1 MVDGGKNDMK
11 IESVA
16 QLCVEYWKLAAATEK
31 ALSGVL
37 ASDGKRLEAQLKFS
51 KRQLDVLLQDLGLR
65 LVDFSG
71 ERFHPGLAV
80 SVDNSGD
87 FEEDEA
93 LVVGKTIEPTV
104 MSDMTVIRLG
114 RVIVAPVEPVEQE
127 EE

>member
-1 MVDGGKNDMK
+1 MVDGGKNDIK

-37 ASDGKRLEAQLKFS
+37 ASGGKRLEAQLKFS

-80 SVDNSGD
+80 SVDNPGD

-114 RVIVAPVEPVEQE
+114 RVIVAPVEQE

>member
-1 MVDGGKNDMK
+1 MNKKDAPFRP
-11 IESVA
+11 ELVA

-31 ALSGVL
+31 ALSVVL
-37 ASDGKRLEAQLKFS
+37 ASDGKRLVAQLKFS

-71 ERFHPGLAV
+71 ERYHPGLAV
-80 SVDNSGD
+80 SVDNPGD

-104 MSDMTVIRLG
+104 MSDMSVIRLG
-114 RVIVAPVEPVEQE
+114 RVIVAPVEQE

>member
-1 MVDGGKNDMK
+1 MVKSRKNELN

-31 ALSGVL
+31 ALRGVL

-51 KRQLDVLLQDLGLR
+51 KRQLDVLLKDLGLR

-80 SVDNSGD
+80 SVDNPGD
-87 FEEDEA
+87 FEENEA

-114 RVIVAPVEPVEQE
+114 RVIVAPVEQE

>member
-1 MVDGGKNDMK
+1 MVNGRKNDIN

-31 ALSGVL
+31 VLSSAL

-80 SVDNSGD
+80 SVDNPGD
-87 FEEDEA
+87 YEEDEV

-104 MSDMTVIRLG
+104 MSDMTVIRIG
-114 RVIVAPVEPVEQE
+114 RVIVAPVVQE

>member
-1 MVDGGKNDMK
+1 MVNGGKKEIN

-16 QLCVEYWKLAAATEK
+16 LLCVEYWKLAAATEK
-31 ALSGVL
+31 ALRGIL

-51 KRQLDVLLQDLGLR
+51 RRQLDVLLQDLELR

-80 SVDNSGD
+80 SVDNPGD
-87 FEEDEA
+87 YEEDEK
-93 LVVGKTIEPTV
+93 LVVGKTLEPTV

-114 RVIVAPVEPVEQE
+114 RVILAPDEQYKE
-127 EE
+127 

>member
-114 RVIVAPVEPVEQE
+114 RAIVAPVEQE

>member
-1 MVDGGKNDMK
+1 MVKSRKNELN
-11 IESVA
+11 IESVD

-31 ALSGVL
+31 ALRGVL

-80 SVDNSGD
+80 SVDNPGD
-87 FEEDEA
+87 FEENEA

-114 RVIVAPVEPVEQE
+114 RVIVAPVEQE

>member
-1 MVDGGKNDMK
+1 MVNGGKNDVK

-31 ALSGVL
+31 ALNGALS
-37 ASDGKRLEAQLKFS
+37 SNGKRLEAQLKFS
-51 KRQLDVLLQDLGLR
+51 KRQLDVVLQDLGLR

-80 SVDNSGD
+80 SVDNPGD

-104 MSDMTVIRLG
+104 MSDMSVVRLG
-114 RVIVAPVEPVEQE
+114 RVIVAPVEQE

>member
-31 ALSGVL
+31 ALSGIL
-37 ASDGKRLEAQLKFS
+37 ANDGKRLEAQLKFS
-51 KRQLDVLLQDLGLR
+51 KRQLDVLLQELGLR

-80 SVDNSGD
+80 SVDNPGD
-87 FEEDEA
+87 FKEDEA
-93 LVVGKTIEPTV
+93 LVVCKTIEPTI

-114 RVIVAPVEPVEQE
+114 RVIVAPVEQE

>member
-1 MVDGGKNDMK
+1 MVDGGKNNMK
-11 IESVA
+11 IESIA
-16 QLCVEYWKLAAATEK
+16 QLCVEFWKLAAVTEK
-31 ALSGVL
+31 ALHGVL

-80 SVDNSGD
+80 SVDNPGD

-114 RVIVAPVEPVEQE
+114 RVIVAPVEQE

>member
-1 MVDGGKNDMK
+1 MVKSRKNELN

-31 ALSGVL
+31 ALRSVL

-80 SVDNSGD
+80 SVDNPGD
-87 FEEDEA
+87 FEENEA

-114 RVIVAPVEPVEQE
+114 RVIVAPVEQE

>member
-16 QLCVEYWKLAAATEK
+16 QLFVEYWKLAAATEK

-80 SVDNSGD
+80 SVDNPGD

-114 RVIVAPVEPVEQE
+114 RVIVAPVEQE

>member
-1 MVDGGKNDMK
+1 MVNGGKNDVK

-31 ALSGVL
+31 ALNGALS
-37 ASDGKRLEAQLKFS
+37 SNGKRLEAQLKFS
-51 KRQLDVLLQDLGLR
+51 KRQLDVVLQDLGLR

-71 ERFHPGLAV
+71 EPFHPGLAV
-80 SVDNSGD
+80 SVDNPGD

-104 MSDMTVIRLG
+104 MSDMSVVRLG
-114 RVIVAPVEPVEQE
+114 RVIVAPVEQE

>member
-1 MVDGGKNDMK
+1 MVNGEKNDVN
-11 IESVA
+11 IESIA
-16 QLCVEYWKLAAATEK
+16 QLCVEYWRLAAATEK
-31 ALSGVL
+31 ALNGALS
-37 ASDGKRLEAQLKFS
+37 SNGKRLEAQLKFS

-80 SVDNSGD
+80 SVDNPGD
-87 FEEDEA
+87 HEEDEA

-114 RVIVAPVEPVEQE
+114 RVIVAPVEKE

>member
-1 MVDGGKNDMK
+1 MVKSRKNELN

-31 ALSGVL
+31 ALRGVL

-80 SVDNSGD
+80 SVDNPGD
-87 FEEDEA
+87 FEENEA
-93 LVVGKTIEPTV
+93 LVVGNTIEPTV

-114 RVIVAPVEPVEQE
+114 RVIVVPVEQE

>member
-1 MVDGGKNDMK
+1 MTVQNDHF
-11 IESVA
+11 SPYLVA

-31 ALSGVL
+31 ALNVVL
-37 ASDGKRLEAQLKFS
+37 DKDGKRLEAQLKFS
-51 KRQLDVLLQDLGLR
+51 RRQLDVLLQDLGLR

-80 SVDNSGD
+80 SVDNPGD
-87 FEEDEA
+87 YEGDGE
-93 LVVGKTIEPTV
+93 LVVGKTLEPTV

-114 RVIVAPVEPVEQE
+114 RVIVAPVAQE

>member
-1 MVDGGKNDMK
+1 MVNGGKNDVK

-31 ALSGVL
+31 ALNGALS
-37 ASDGKRLEAQLKFS
+37 SNGKRLEAQLKFS

-80 SVDNSGD
+80 SVDNPGD

-104 MSDMTVIRLG
+104 MSDMSVIRLG
-114 RVIVAPVEPVEQE
+114 RVIVAPVEQE

>member
-1 MVDGGKNDMK
+1 MVKSRKNELN

-31 ALSGVL
+31 ALRGVL

-80 SVDNSGD
+80 SVDNPGD
-87 FEEDEA
+87 FEENEA

-114 RVIVAPVEPVEQE
+114 RVIVAPFEQE

>member
-1 MVDGGKNDMK
+1 MVNGGNNDVK

-16 QLCVEYWKLAAATEK
+16 HLCVEYWKLAAATEK
-31 ALSGVL
+31 ALNGALS
-37 ASDGKRLEAQLKFS
+37 SNGKRLEAQLKFS

-80 SVDNSGD
+80 SVDNPGD

-114 RVIVAPVEPVEQE
+114 RVIVAPVEQE

>member
-1 MVDGGKNDMK
+1 MVNGGKNDVK

-31 ALSGVL
+31 ALNGAL
-37 ASDGKRLEAQLKFS
+37 ASNGKRLEAQLKFS
-51 KRQLDVLLQDLGLR
+51 KRQLDVLLHDLGLR

-80 SVDNSGD
+80 SVDNPGD
-87 FEEDEA
+87 HEEDEA

-114 RVIVAPVEPVEQE
+114 RVIVAPVEKE

>member
-1 MVDGGKNDMK
+1 MVNGGNNDVK

-31 ALSGVL
+31 ALNGALS
-37 ASDGKRLEAQLKFS
+37 SNGKRLEAQLKFS

-80 SVDNSGD
+80 SVDNPGD

-114 RVIVAPVEPVEQE
+114 RVIVAPVEQE

>member
-1 MVDGGKNDMK
+1 MVKSRKNELN

-31 ALSGVL
+31 ALRGVL

-80 SVDNSGD
+80 SVDNPGD
-87 FEEDEA
+87 FEENEP

-114 RVIVAPVEPVEQE
+114 RVIVAPVEQE

>member
-1 MVDGGKNDMK
+1 MNKKDSPFRP
-11 IESVA
+11 EPVA
-16 QLCVEYWKLAAATEK
+16 QLCVEYWKLVAATEK

-114 RVIVAPVEPVEQE
+114 RVIVAPVEQE

>member
-1 MVDGGKNDMK
+1 MVNGGKNDVK

-31 ALSGVL
+31 ALNGALFSN
-37 ASDGKRLEAQLKFS
+37 GKRLEAQLKFS

-80 SVDNSGD
+80 SVDNPGD

-104 MSDMTVIRLG
+104 MSDMSVIRLG
-114 RVIVAPVEPVEQE
+114 RVIVAPVEQE